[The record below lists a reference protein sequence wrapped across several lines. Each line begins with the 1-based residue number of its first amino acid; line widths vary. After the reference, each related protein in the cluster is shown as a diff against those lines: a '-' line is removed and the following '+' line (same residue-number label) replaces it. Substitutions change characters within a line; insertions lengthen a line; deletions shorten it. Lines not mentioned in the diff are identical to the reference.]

1 MFVLAMTSACS
12 HQKPSVARRLEQWFL
27 VRQPELG
34 VATKRLR
41 GQCFAGNC
49 PVQIGNDS
57 SDLTRGLKLLRC
69 KLVRMGDVFR
79 GLAVGFSS
87 TPFQTPPGAIGKAR
101 DPKSAGWSLCEAGH
115 IGTIV
120 GTYSDVQP
128 FPPLYYS
135 LDSRLLQTGLVEPW
149 VRIPLPPPC

>member
-1 MFVLAMTSACS
+1 M
-12 HQKPSVARRLEQWFL
+12 
-27 VRQPELG
+27 
-34 VATKRLR
+34 
-41 GQCFAGNC
+41 
-49 PVQIGNDS
+49 QIRNDS
-57 SDLTRGLKLLRC
+57 SDLTRGLELLRC

-101 DPKSAGWSLCEAGH
+101 DPKSAGWSLYEAGH

-128 FPPLYYS
+128 FPPSYYS
-135 LDSRLLQTGLVEPW
+135 LDSRPLKMGFVEPW

>member
-1 MFVLAMTSACS
+1 MSRSASGPKKGDKFAAAFVTDCA
-12 HQKPSVARRLEQWFL
+12 ARRLEQWFL

-49 PVQIGNDS
+49 PVEIGNDS
-57 SDLTRGLKLLRC
+57 SDLTRGLELLRC

-87 TPFQTPPGAIGKAR
+87 TPFQTSAGAIGK
-101 DPKSAGWSLCEAGH
+101 
-115 IGTIV
+115 
-120 GTYSDVQP
+120 
-128 FPPLYYS
+128 
-135 LDSRLLQTGLVEPW
+135 
-149 VRIPLPPPC
+149 

>member
-41 GQCFAGNC
+41 GQCFADNC

-79 GLAVGFSS
+79 GLSVGFSS
-87 TPFQTPPGAIGKAR
+87 TPFQTPGEK
-101 DPKSAGWSLCEAGH
+101 
-115 IGTIV
+115 
-120 GTYSDVQP
+120 
-128 FPPLYYS
+128 PLRVAF
-135 LDSRLLQTGLVEPW
+135 LMTMRKQAEGVLTKFGSRS
-149 VRIPLPPPC
+149 RA